1 MKKTISQL
9 GIAMST
15 PLAGTQGAGKFI
27 SIKRLYFIVVLA
39 LAGMMPVVAQN
50 TVSGIEGKITAEGD
64 VLAGAAVKATNSD
77 NGAVFGTVSNS
88 QGFYSLSGLRPGVY
102 SVQFSFIGYE
112 TVTKSE
118 VRLSLGEQ
126 YRLDVD
132 FNEADN
138 QLKEVVV
145 SASRSKNFNE
155 IKTGQTYSVQ
165 NATIGMLPS
174 VSRSL
179 LDYARLS
186 PYSGTNNSMAG
197 RDGRGTT
204 LTIDGAFLNNS
215 FGLNSNLPGAGTPVS
230 IDAVEEAQVVIAPF
244 DVRQSNFTGGGIN
257 VITKSGSNTVKGTAY
272 TYVQNQNLRGNRV
285 DGTDLGDRTPESKS
299 VYGMTLG
306 GPIIRNKLFYF
317 VNAEFEKKPQAITK
331 WKLSEDGVGHADQQ
345 ISRVTQSDMD
355 RFAAALAQYGYDPGS
370 TDLSNGDQTNA
381 KILARIDWNISDR
394 HNLMVRYNYTQNTSW
409 NTPSNTSTVG
419 AKASSAR
426 ISDNAYAF
434 RNNCYTI
441 KDLVWSGVVE
451 LNSRIGDRATNRL
464 LVTAS
469 DVSNAR
475 DSESA
480 WFPHIDIWDGN
491 GNAFMSAGYELFSNG
506 TGNHV
511 KTYDISDHLRWTIGK
526 NTLTAGFSYQYQKG
540 ATNYKMY
547 GTAYYK
553 YASIEDFE
561 NGAAPIAFGMTYPY
575 DGVDDPASRTSFGQ
589 TALFAQNEMRIS
601 DFLALTYGI
610 RADYLA
616 YYEELATNESYKQ
629 LDWSEHFYSDIPAGF
644 TTPGH
649 NIDTGMWPKNRVQV
663 SPRIGFNWDVMK
675 DRSIVLRGGAGVFTG
690 RTPLVF
696 FTNIPNYSGMLQNTV
711 MVTNNSTGVLSG
723 LANNF
728 LYTEDDLRQY
738 LKDAGYPTV
747 ANSSPAVRN
756 ATICGVAD
764 DFRMPS
770 VIKTSLAADIEI
782 PVSFPA
788 VLTIEGIYNKDIN
801 AVYSE
806 NYNIKDDRYFAH
818 FAGADDRIDY
828 RTQEVA
834 NILLPTTATIYSN
847 VTGGAVVMKNTSK
860 GYSWSFGSTLTA
872 QPVENLNVEL
882 SYIHMVSK
890 SVSDMNGS
898 ALYSTWTNT
907 PSVNSANEE
916 VARPSAYVIP
926 DKVSANV
933 TYSINHGKKFSTNV
947 GLFYTGR
954 NSGVYSYTYT
964 NDMNGD
970 GATGD
975 LIYIPANKSDIN
987 FVDNGSFSATEQADA
1002 FWEFVNS
1009 DKYLSKHKGEYAG
1022 ANSARMP
1029 WFNRFD
1035 IRIAE
1040 NIKVNVGKSVNT
1052 LQVSMD
1058 IMNLGNLLNS
1068 SWGVYK
1074 TASACNSGK
1083 VLTYAGKNAQNEP
1096 VYKLYSNADGLLNS
1110 TFAPLK
1116 TTDNC
1121 WYLQLGLK
1129 YLFN

>member
-1 MKKTISQL
+1 MKTTNSLL

-15 PLAGTQGAGKFI
+15 PLAGTQGAGKFYT
-27 SIKRLYFIVVLA
+27 IKRLYFIVVLA
-39 LAGMMPVVAQN
+39 IAGIVPVLAQN
-50 TVSGIEGKITAEGD
+50 TVSGIEGKITAQGE
-64 VLAGAAVKATNSD
+64 VLVGAAVKATNSET
-77 NGAVFGTVSNS
+77 GAVYGTVSS
-88 QGFYSLSGLRPGVY
+88 SSGLYSLSGLKPGVY

-112 TVTKSE
+112 TVFRNG
-118 VRLSLGEQ
+118 VRISLGEE
-126 YRLDVD
+126 YRLDID
-132 FNEADN
+132 FNEADT
-138 QLKEVVV
+138 QLKEVVI
-145 SASRSKNFNE
+145 SASRSRNFNE

-165 NATIGMLPS
+165 NATINMLPS
-174 VSRSL
+174 VNRSL

-204 LTIDGAFLNNS
+204 LTIDGASLNNS
-215 FGLNSNLPGAGTPVS
+215 FGLNSSLPGAGTPVS
-230 IDAVEEAQVVIAPF
+230 IDAVEEAQIVIAPF

-257 VITKSGSNTVKGTAY
+257 VVTKSGSNTLRGTAY
-272 TYVQNQNLRGNRV
+272 SYVQNQDLRGNRV
-285 DGTDLGDRTPESKS
+285 AGADLGDRTPESKT

-306 GPIIRNKLFYF
+306 GPIVKNKLFYF
-317 VNAEFEKKPQAITK
+317 VNAEYENKPQSITK
-331 WKLSEDGVGHADQQ
+331 WKLSEDGVGHADQM
-345 ISRVTQSDMD
+345 ISRVTQADMD
-355 RFAAALAQYGYDPGS
+355 RFATALGKYGYDPGS
-370 TDLSNGDQTNA
+370 SDLSNGDQTNA
-381 KILARIDWNISDR
+381 KILARLDWNISDR

-409 NTPSNTSTVG
+409 NTPNGTSTVG
-419 AKASSAR
+419 TKATSAR
-426 ISDNAYAF
+426 ISDKAYAF
-434 RNNCYTI
+434 HNNCYTI

-451 LNSRIGDRATNRL
+451 LNSRIGDRTTNRL

-480 WFPHIDIWDGN
+480 WFPHVDIWDGS

-511 KTYDISDHLRWTIGK
+511 RTYDVSDHLRWTVGN

-547 GTAYYK
+547 GTSYYK
-553 YASIEDFE
+553 YASISDFE

-589 TALFAQNEMRIS
+589 TALFAQNEWRIM
-601 DFLALTYGI
+601 DNLAVTYGI

-616 YYEELATNESYKQ
+616 YYEELGTNESFKA
-629 LDWSEHFYSDIPAGF
+629 LDWTSHYY
-644 TTPGH
+644 TPGEMPSGFAAPS
-649 NIDTGMWPKNRVQV
+649 IDTGSWPKAKVQM
-663 SPRIGFNWDVMK
+663 SPRIGFNWDVNN
-675 DRSIVLRGGAGVFTG
+675 DHSIVLRGGAGVFTG

-696 FTNIPNYSGMLQNTV
+696 FTNVPNYSGMLQNTV
-711 MVTNNSTGVLSG
+711 MVTNDANGVLSG

-728 LYTEDDLRQY
+728 LYKEADLRQY
-738 LKDAGYPTV
+738 LKDSGYSTV
-747 ANSSPAVRN
+747 ANPNPVVKN
-756 ATICGVAD
+756 ATICGVAS
-764 DFRMPS
+764 DFKLPS
-770 VIKTSLAADIEI
+770 VIKTSLAADVEL

-788 VLTIEGIYNKDIN
+788 TLTIEGIYNKDIN

-806 NYNIKDDRYFAH
+806 NLNLKSDSYFARFAGVDDRVDYKTN
-818 FAGADDRIDY
+818 ADG
-828 RTQEVA
+828 TPA
-834 NILLPTTATIYSN
+834 TTSLVNTN
-847 VTGGAVVMKNTSK
+847 VTGGAVVMRNTPK
-860 GYSWSFGSTLTA
+860 GYSWSFGTTLSA
-872 QPVENLNVEL
+872 QPARNLNAEI

-907 PSVNSANEE
+907 ASVNSANEE
-916 VARPSAYVIP
+916 VARSSAYVLP
-926 DKVSANV
+926 DKLSANV
-933 TYSINHGKKFSTNV
+933 TYTINHGKIASTNV

-954 NSGVYSYTYT
+954 NAGVYSYTYA

-975 LIYIPANKSDIN
+975 LIYIPSDKSEIN
-987 FVDNGSFSATEQADA
+987 FVDNGSFTAAQQQDA

-1009 DKYLSKHKGEYAG
+1009 DKYLSRHKGGYAE
-1022 ANSARMP
+1022 ANAARMP

-1035 IRIAE
+1035 LRIAE
-1040 NIKVNVGKSVNT
+1040 NIKVKAGKSVNT
-1052 LQVSMD
+1052 LQLSMD
-1058 IMNLGNLLNS
+1058 IMNVGNLLNS

-1074 TASACNSGK
+1074 TASACDNGK
-1083 VLTYAGKNAQNEP
+1083 ILTYSGKNAQNQPE
-1096 VYKLYSNADGLLNS
+1096 YKLYSNADGLLNNA
-1110 TFAPLK
+1110 FAPLK

-1121 WYLQLGLK
+1121 WYLQIGLK